1 MSIMEVDDNILGKS
15 WFTDEMLDR
24 KYGLVDYFLEA
35 IG

>member
-1 MSIMEVDDNILGKS
+1 LGKS

-35 IG
+35 IGWMQLFWDS